1 MMTDLDA
8 DYPGRRDFL
17 SLSMALAGGLLIGEK
32 ASAKE
37 MDAGMPM
44 PRTKAPGAGRKVAM
58 LIHPRM
64 ALLDLVGP
72 QTILRILGCDIYLVA
87 KTLDPVSTDVGI
99 SVTPDI
105 TFDHCPN
112 DLDVLFVPGGLMG
125 SLVAMEDQQ
134 TLSFLADRGASAKY
148 VTGVC
153 TGGLVL
159 AAAGLLKGYRATAHW
174 AVVDLLP
181 LMGAV
186 HERGRVVHDRNR
198 LTGGGVTA
206 GLDFGLILA
215 SQLCG
220 EDAAKHVQL
229 IIEYS
234 PEPPFHSGTPEEVGA
249 ERMIEE
255 RKGRVWMDGQARQ
268 ASERAAA
275 RLGLQIS
282 TVDQGIGHPLT

>member
-1 MMTDLDA
+1 MTDIDT

-17 SLSMALAGGLLIGEK
+17 SLSMALAGGLLLGEK

-44 PRTKAPGAGRKVAM
+44 PRTQAPGAGRKIAM
-58 LIHPRM
+58 LVHPHI

-72 QTILRILGCDIYLVA
+72 QTIFRILGCDIYLVA
-87 KTLDPVSTDVGI
+87 KTLEPVSTDVGI

-105 TFDHCPN
+105 TFEHCPK

-125 SLVAMEDQQ
+125 SLAAMEDQQ

-148 VTGVC
+148 VTSVC

-159 AAAGLLKGYRATAHW
+159 AAAGLLNGYRATAHW
-174 AVVDLLP
+174 GVADLLP

-186 HERGRVVHDRNR
+186 HETGRVVHDRNR

-206 GLDFGLILA
+206 GLDFSLTLA
-215 SQLCG
+215 AQLCG

-234 PEPPFHSGTPEEVGA
+234 PAPPFHSGTPEEAGP

-255 RKGRVWMDGQARQ
+255 RKARVWMDGRAREV
-268 ASERAAA
+268 SERAAA
-275 RLGLQIS
+275 RLGLQAS
-282 TVDQGIGHPLT
+282 TVSQGDGIP

>member
-1 MMTDLDA
+1 MTDLDA

-17 SLSMALAGGLLIGEK
+17 SLSIALAGGLLIGEK
-32 ASAKE
+32 AIAKE

-174 AVVDLLP
+174 GVVDLLP

-206 GLDFGLILA
+206 GLDFGLTLA

>member
-1 MMTDLDA
+1 MTDLDA

-17 SLSMALAGGLLIGEK
+17 SLSIALAGGLLIGEK
-32 ASAKE
+32 AIAKE

-44 PRTKAPGAGRKVAM
+44 PRTKAPGTGRKVAM

-174 AVVDLLP
+174 GVVDLLP

-206 GLDFGLILA
+206 GLDFGLTLA

>member
-1 MMTDLDA
+1 MTDLDA

-32 ASAKE
+32 ASTKE

-174 AVVDLLP
+174 GVVDLLP

-206 GLDFGLILA
+206 GLDFGLTLA

-282 TVDQGIGHPLT
+282 TVNQGIGHPLT